1 MAQVNLTNSRISLI
15 FDNGVNENGKPVTKA
30 KSFANVAVPATPDAI
45 RQFAEAYASLQQKAL
60 VRVTRTDLNDISA

>member
-1 MAQVNLTNSRISLI
+1 MAQVHLTSSRISLI

-30 KSFANVAVPATPDAI
+30 KSFANVAVSATPDAI

-60 VRVTRTDLNDISA
+60 VRVTRTDLNDISE

>member
-30 KSFANVAVPATPDAI
+30 KSFANVAVSTTPDAI

>member
-1 MAQVNLTNSRISLI
+1 M
-15 FDNGVNENGKPVTKA
+15 NENGKPVTKA
-30 KSFANVAVPATPDAI
+30 KSFANVAVSATPDAI